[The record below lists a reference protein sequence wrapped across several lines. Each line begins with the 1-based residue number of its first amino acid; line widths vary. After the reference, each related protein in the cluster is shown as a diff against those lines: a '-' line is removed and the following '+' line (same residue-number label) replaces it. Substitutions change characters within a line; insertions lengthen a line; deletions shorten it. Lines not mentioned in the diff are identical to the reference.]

1 MSIIGDLDN
10 LAQVYEQLPHPA
22 WRTVFTWLTQIPLS
36 DQNNTFINPNLPTI
50 KAYLKTIPTTKSSSD
65 KYESHMRH
73 IDVHICLS
81 GSEIIQVVP
90 VDGLISVSR

>member
-10 LAQVYEQLPHPA
+10 LAQVYEQLPHPG

-73 IDVHICLS
+73 IWKSHYEMPQI
-81 GSEIIQVVP
+81 
-90 VDGLISVSR
+90 